1 MFRRGLTILISV
13 TVLFAGCS
21 DKTTEP
27 GDPTPIRITSPT
39 NNSTLSEPA
48 TIVAAAGEGYALDR
62 VDFYV
67 DGDSVWTDFYSP
79 YGYYWN
85 VYVYSSNT
93 QHTLFAIGYT
103 ADSSYTSALINVDV
117 AFTSGFAFLSVYVPS
132 SQACYGVVNYQNVMF
147 AATGPDGLELIDI
160 SDKASPD
167 YISRYDSPGQAIK
180 SDVSFPYVFIADM
193 SEGVTRADFSDPYLP
208 VQRGA
213 YTSQGSVN
221 DVAVS
226 ENYLFVAENDGVSV
240 VGYSNPDNMN
250 FISKVSMA
258 DQDQPQFVVARGD
271 TAFVAAI
278 DKFYIIDFTIPA
290 SPLIISTFATPGQAK
305 GVAVDGN
312 LAFIADGPEGVIA
325 LSIADPTSPVEAGR
339 YTTGQNFSTVDVSNY
354 TLFAG
359 ALSGGVYALDYSQPD
374 TLTFAHQFDTGD
386 MVWQV
391 HSDPPYLYIATSGN
405 VNILR
410 YFR

>member
-1 MFRRGLTILISV
+1 MKKKLTILFLA
-13 TVLFAGCS
+13 TALLAGCG

-27 GDPTPIRITSPT
+27 GDPTPIRITSPA
-39 NNSTLSEPA
+39 NNSTLSDPA
-48 TIVAAAGEGYALDR
+48 TVVAAVGEGYTFDR
-62 VDFYV
+62 VDFYI
-67 DGDSVWTDFYSP
+67 DGDSVWTDLLSP
-79 YGYYWN
+79 YGYYWD
-85 VYVYSSNT
+85 VYVYSGDT
-93 QHTLFAIGYT
+93 QHTLYAIGYSVDT
-103 ADSSYTSALINVDV
+103 SYTSATITVNV
-117 AFTSGFAFLSVYVPS
+117 AFVSGFSFVSVYVPN

-147 AATGPDGLELIDI
+147 VATGPGGLELIDI
-160 SDKASPD
+160 SDKASPG
-167 YISRYDSPGQAIK
+167 YISRYNSPGLAMKADIAY
-180 SDVSFPYVFIADM
+180 PYVFIADM
-193 SEGVTRADFSDPYLP
+193 SEGVTRADFSNPNLL
-208 VQRGA
+208 VQRGV
-213 YTSQGSVN
+213 YTSQGLVN

-226 ENYLFVAENDGVSV
+226 ENYLFVAENDGVSI
-240 VGYSNPDNMN
+240 VGYSDPDNMN
-250 FISKVSMA
+250 FFSKVSMV

-278 DKFYIIDFTIPA
+278 DKFYIIDCTIPA
-290 SPLIISTFATPGQAK
+290 SPQIVSTFATSGQAK

-312 LAFIADGPEGVIA
+312 LVFIADGPEGVFT
-325 LSIADPTSPVEAGR
+325 LSIVDPASPVEVAR
-339 YTTGQNFSTVDVSNY
+339 YTTGQNFSTVDVSNS

-374 TLTFAHQFDTGD
+374 TLYLAHQFDTGD